1 MTQPLPSSDD
11 PVGPDAARRPT
22 VLIFDVN
29 ETLSDMS
36 PLAQR
41 FEDVG
46 APGHLAALWFAGL
59 LRDGF
64 ALTVAGV
71 GKPFADIGAEVLR
84 AALHDK
90 RLTSSLDAA
99 VDHIMGGFS
108 QLDVHAD
115 VPEGIRALRRV
126 GLRLVTLSNGSSA
139 IAEGLLQRA
148 GLQDHV
154 ERFLSVDAAGIW
166 KPAPGSYAY
175 ALRECRVAPVD
186 AMLVAVHPWDT
197 DGAARAGLASAW
209 VNRGGATY
217 PAYFRSPDLSV
228 ASLVE
233 LAERL
238 A

>member
-1 MTQPLPSSDD
+1 
-11 PVGPDAARRPT
+11 
-22 VLIFDVN
+22 
-29 ETLSDMS
+29 
-36 PLAQR
+36 
-41 FEDVG
+41 
-46 APGHLAALWFAGL
+46 
-59 LRDGF
+59 
-64 ALTVAGV
+64 VAGV
-71 GKPFADIGAEVLR
+71 GRPFADIGAEVLR
-84 AALHDK
+84 AALHDE

-99 VDHIMGGFS
+99 VEHIMSGFS

-139 IAEGLLQRA
+139 VAEGLLQRA

-175 ALRECRVAPVD
+175 ALRECRVTPVD

-197 DGAARAGLASAW
+197 DGAARAGLRSAW
-209 VNRGGATY
+209 VNRGGADY
-217 PAYFRSPDLSV
+217 PGYFRSPDLKV
-228 ASLVE
+228 ASLVD